1 MKPILQFFK
10 LIRWPNLLFIA
21 LTQYLFFYAVAMPVF
36 STSLFITRETQILF
50 HILSLSSVLIAA
62 AGYIINDY
70 FDLNIDTVNK
80 PDRLVV
86 DHGISRRWAMFF
98 HFIFS
103 LAGILMGFY
112 IGLENGN
119 WFIGIAHA
127 TVAILL
133 WIYSTSLKQRAIVG
147 NVVISMLTAWA
158 LLVVYFFLVFNEQY
172 IQQATTYATAVQK
185 LFRIALL
192 YAAFAFLITY
202 IREMVKDMEDVE
214 GDRRYGC
221 RTMPIIWGIQVT
233 KLVTSIFMVFLLA
246 LMLLALIYII
256 QLNMWLPALYHI
268 LLIIVPTA
276 YTFYLLQRSN
286 NTADFTKL
294 SRWIKIIIFFGI
306 LSMLFFKIF
315 A

>member
-1 MKPILQFFK
+1 MKPLLQFFK
-10 LIRWPNLLFIA
+10 LIRWPNLLFIG
-21 LTQYLFFYAVAMPVF
+21 LTQFLFFYAVAIPVF
-36 STSLFITRETQILF
+36 SSSVFITRETTLLF
-50 HILSLSSVLIAA
+50 YILSLSSVLIAA

-119 WFIGIAHA
+119 WFIGMAHA
-127 TVAILL
+127 SVAILL

-172 IQQATTYATAVQK
+172 IQQAAAFASAIQK
-185 LFRIALL
+185 LFRIAVL

-202 IREMVKDMEDVE
+202 IREMVKDMEDLE

-246 LMLLALIYII
+246 LMLLAFVYIL
-256 QLNMWLPALYHI
+256 QLKMWIPAFYHI
-268 LLIIVPTA
+268 LFIIVPTG
-276 YTFYLLQRSN
+276 YTFILLQRSAT
-286 NTADFTKL
+286 TADFTKL